1 MCHLCN
7 VARDVIEGNWGNGE
21 DRKRRLREAGYDY
34 GIIQNIVNRMLGY
47 PKRHLPDFLQICF
60 A

>member
-1 MCHLCN
+1 MSLN
-7 VARDVIEGNWGNGE
+7 KDVIDGRYGNWE
-21 DRKRRLREAGYDY
+21 EWKRRLRAAGFDY

-47 PKRHLPDFLQICF
+47 PKRHLPDFFQICF